1 MEGIPLLVILFI
13 LARLLARLAFKG
25 APRRGPVRKAGEPVP
40 SPWLEELFGQRKP
53 HRTLRV
59 TRPRVTP
66 SEPRVAEGKGVMGGE
81 GSARQA
87 VTVLEETLEAPAPPA
102 LGFLAGVSGDVA
114 RGLVMAE
121 VLGPPMALRRQGPLR
136 VR

>member
-13 LARLLARLAFKG
+13 LARILARLAPRA
-25 APRRGPVRKAGEPVP
+25 APRGPVRKVEEPVP
-40 SPWLEELFGQRKP
+40 PPWVEEIFGRP
-53 HRTLRV
+53 RPARTLRV
-59 TRPRVTP
+59 ARPRLTP
-66 SEPRVAEGKGVMGGE
+66 PEPKVAAGE
-81 GSARQA
+81 GVWGGQGPHGREPATVKDSPQ
-87 VTVLEETLEAPAPPA
+87 VTAPAAPA
-102 LGFLAGVSGDVA
+102 FLAGVSGDVA